1 MPAVTESTNYIKLR
15 KALAEA
21 DNLANLS
28 PYNPVVREIMMDF
41 KPTNINQDRISLA
54 AIVTYY
60 IKFATT
66 LRYIGV

>member
-1 MPAVTESTNYIKLR
+1 MPAVMESTNYMKLR
-15 KALAEA
+15 KSPALA

-28 PYNPVVREIMMDF
+28 SYNPVVREITMDF
-41 KPTNINQDRISLA
+41 KPTNINQDHTSLA

-66 LRYIGV
+66 LRYIRV